1 MIGAAAGRFDR
12 LIADK
17 SYDTT
22 AIRAA
27 VAALEAE
34 VVIPSTLSRRA
45 NPTTATPIAHVTSS
59 NALGAGSKIGGASPH
74 ATTRLPSATSP
85 VPLTLQLSSSGTI

>member
-45 NPTTATPIAHVTSS
+45 NPTTATH
-59 NALGAGSKIGGASPH
+59 
-74 ATTRLPSATSP
+74 
-85 VPLTLQLSSSGTI
+85 LSHT